1 MKTRRISHRKF
12 LVQYVAIPSAMSL
25 LMDSFV
31 LFNSWKSTTLMND
44 AEQVEKCLKEI
55 VQKHFKD
62 ASESNWSDI
71 SLADAN
77 VKFNVIKDAIVE
89 TGKDVPNAELNNIKT
104 VSDALAFFS
113 RKAVA
118 LEDKRG
124 DVQRFFEDDVEELP
138 SNIAFQ
144 KQAKYG
150 IES

>member
-1 MKTRRISHRKF
+1 MKTRRLSHRKF
-12 LVQYVAIPSAMSL
+12 LVQYVAIPYRNVYS
-25 LMDSFV
+25 MDSFV
-31 LFNSWKSTTLMND
+31 LFDSWKSTTLMND

-62 ASESNWSDI
+62 GSESNWSDI
-71 SLADAN
+71 SLADTN

-104 VSDALAFFS
+104 VSDALEFFS

-124 DVQRFFEDDVEELP
+124 AVQRFFEDDIEELP

>member
-1 MKTRRISHRKF
+1 
-12 LVQYVAIPSAMSL
+12 VQYVAIPYRNVYS
-25 LMDSFV
+25 MDSFV
-31 LFNSWKSTTLMND
+31 LFDSWKSTTLMND

-62 ASESNWSDI
+62 GSESNWSDI
-71 SLADAN
+71 SLADTN

-104 VSDALAFFS
+104 VSDALEFFS

-124 DVQRFFEDDVEELP
+124 AVQRFFEDDIEELP